1 MLVSELERDVGLT
14 KTDPLYTPCNRER
27 IYQELAAA
35 FLSFEN
41 VSKCECVSVCVLYH
55 FLLVLLQTSS
65 CTVWYKKLDSVTWL
79 FIQNPL

>member
-1 MLVSELERDVGLT
+1 MLVSELERDVGQT

-41 VSKCECVSVCVLYH
+41 VSVSV
-55 FLLVLLQTSS
+55 
-65 CTVWYKKLDSVTWL
+65 
-79 FIQNPL
+79 